1 MLAGVSVEYYTR
13 MERGSLGG
21 VSDAVLDSLAKALRL
36 DDTERAHLYDL
47 ARAASSGPARTRRSA
62 AAVRPAV
69 RAGVGRMLE
78 AMPTLPAF
86 VTNHRFDVLLTN
98 PLGRALSPPARYHW
112 Y

>member
-1 MLAGVSVEYYTR
+1 MSVEYYTR